1 MKISTVNELKILGYW
16 FNESMNNNDFLVKI
30 FVTTK
35 HV

>member
-16 FNESMNNNDFLVKI
+16 FNESMNNDFLEKN